1 MLITLAWR
9 NIWRNRNR
17 SIITIASI
25 ASAVLLSV
33 VTASLQKG
41 VFDNLIHNVVSLYTG
56 HIQIHEKGYWEEQ
69 ILDNSFDLN
78 DTLIN
83 QLENMEGIIAA
94 TPRIESFSLVSGGKK
109 TKGALVIG
117 VSPEKEN
124 ELTHLKNKLV
134 EGHYISENE
143 EAILVAEGLAEKL
156 FMGVGDTVV
165 LLAQGF
171 YGSTAAAKY
180 PISGLLHFAS
190 PELNRQVLYLNI
202 PTAQRWL
209 DAPQRATTI
218 AITIKNDD
226 ELNKIAGLLK
236 EKLPAEYEVIT
247 WEEMMPEIV
256 QHIKSDT
263 AGNYIFLGV
272 LYLIISFGIFSTL
285 LMMLAERQREF
296 GMLVALGMRKR
307 KIALMLFS
315 ESLLLTFFGSLAGI
329 ATSLPIT
336 WWLTE
341 NPIKFSG
348 ELGEIYEKF
357 GFEAVLPAT
366 MHPPI
371 FINQTIVVLSI
382 GVILAFYPAWKALKL
397 DPVEA
402 MRR

>member
-1 MLITLAWR
+1 MLYTLAWR

-41 VFDNLIHNVVSLYTG
+41 VFDNLIRNVVSLYTG

-83 QLENMEGIIAA
+83 QLENIEGIIAA
-94 TPRIESFSLVSGGKK
+94 APRIEAFSLVSGGKK

-143 EAILVAEGLAEKL
+143 EAVLVAEGLAEKL
-156 FMGVGDTVV
+156 FMGVGDTIV
-165 LLAQGF
+165 LLAQ
-171 YGSTAAAKY
+171 
-180 PISGLLHFAS
+180 GLLHFAS

-218 AITIKNDD
+218 AITIKDDD
-226 ELNKIAGLLK
+226 ELNKMTELLK
-236 EKLPAEYEVIT
+236 DKLPPEYEVIT